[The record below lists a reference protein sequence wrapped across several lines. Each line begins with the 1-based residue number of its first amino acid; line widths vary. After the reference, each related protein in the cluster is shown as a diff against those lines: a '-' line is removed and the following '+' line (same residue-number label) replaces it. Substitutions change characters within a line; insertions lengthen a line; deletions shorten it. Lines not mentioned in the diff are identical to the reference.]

1 MHRWRRFLPTGF
13 SVVGLTI
20 GLLFLCGSLTP
31 SLLPRHPAAQGLLS
45 GISLAVGYCLGVIGL
60 GIYRFLE
67 LRQWGG
73 RSAML
78 ARRIVLAISGIAVV
92 VTLYQMAY
100 WQNSIRALMDMPPID
115 SGYPTTVLAVA
126 LLTALIL
133 VLLVRLLAILI
144 GKLSRR
150 LQKLM
155 PPRVALV
162 TSYVVIGVLL
172 ISLINGMVVKRLV
185 RMMDGAFATI
195 DQATDE
201 EMEPPHSQFASGGE
215 DSLIPWDEIGKNGKR
230 FLLNGPTRDQI
241 SQLTGRPALEPIRV
255 YAGYNTGE
263 TLQERAEI
271 ALDELKR
278 VGGFDRRVLVV
289 ATPTGTGWLDPSA
302 IQPLPYLHD
311 GDLAIVSMQY
321 SYLPSWLTIAVDPEI
336 SRRSAKALFDQVY
349 NHWTTLPKD
358 SRPRLYLFGLSLGS
372 LGSEA
377 ALDLFQL
384 LGDPID
390 GAVLSGPPFPSRL
403 WRQIVGERNPGS
415 PEWLPVFRE
424 AALLRFM
431 NQQGIAAPAGAQ
443 WGVLRTIYIQHASDP
458 MVFFSPSLAYSK
470 PSWLGN
476 RRGPDVSPAFRWFP
490 LVTFL
495 QVGFDVPMATA
506 APLGYAHNYA
516 PDEYIDA
523 FIEVTQPR
531 DWTDDDTARLK
542 AEFAD
547 FNPSPI

>member
-13 SVVGLTI
+13 SVIGLTI

-67 LRQWGG
+67 LRQWEG

-78 ARRIVLAISGIAVV
+78 ARRIVLSISFIAVV
-92 VTLYQMAY
+92 VTLNQMAY
-100 WQNSIRALMDMPPID
+100 WQNSIRALMGMAPID

-126 LLTALIL
+126 LVTALTL
-133 VLLVRLLAILI
+133 VLLARLLAILI
-144 GKLSRR
+144 GKLSRW

-162 TSYVVIGVLL
+162 TSNVVIGVLL
-172 ISLINGMVVKRLV
+172 ISLVNGMVVKRLV
-185 RMMDGAFATI
+185 RMMDRAFATI
-195 DQATDE
+195 DQAIDE
-201 EMEPPHSQFASGGE
+201 EMEPPHSRFASGGE
-215 DSLIPWDEIGKNGKR
+215 GSLIAWDEIGKNGKR
-230 FLLNGPTRDQI
+230 FLLDGPTGDQI
-241 SQLTGRPALEPIRV
+241 SDLTGRRALEPIRV

-271 ALDELKR
+271 TLDELKR

-302 IQPLPYLHD
+302 IEPLPYLHD
-311 GDLAIVSMQY
+311 GDIAIVSMQY
-321 SYLPSWLTIAVDPEI
+321 SYLPSWLTIGVDPEI

-358 SRPRLYLFGLSLGS
+358 TRPDLYLFGLSLGS

-377 ALDLFQL
+377 ALDLLQL

-403 WRQIVGERNPGS
+403 WRRFVGERNPES
-415 PEWLPVFRE
+415 PEWLPVFRD

-431 NQQGIAAPAGAQ
+431 NQQGVAAPPNSQ
-443 WGVLRTIYIQHASDP
+443 WGVLRIIYIQHASDP
-458 MVFFSPSLAYSK
+458 MVFFSPSLAYSR
-470 PSWLGN
+470 PNWLGD

-490 LVTFL
+490 VVTFL

-506 APLGYAHNYA
+506 APLGFAHNYA

-542 AEFAD
+542 EKFAD
-547 FNPSPI
+547 FNPSPL

>member
-1 MHRWRRFLPTGF
+1 MHRWRRFLLTGF
-13 SVVGLTI
+13 SVIGLTI

-67 LRQWGG
+67 LRQWEG

-78 ARRIVLAISGIAVV
+78 ARRIVLAISFTAVV
-92 VTLYQMAY
+92 VTLNQMAY
-100 WQNSIRALMDMPPID
+100 WQNSIRALMGMTPID

-126 LLTALIL
+126 LVTALIL
-133 VLLVRLLAILI
+133 VLLARLLAILI
-144 GKLSRR
+144 GKLSRW

-162 TSYVVIGVLL
+162 TSNVVIGVLL
-172 ISLINGMVVKRLV
+172 ISLVNGMVVKRLV
-185 RMMDGAFATI
+185 RMMDRTFARI
-195 DQATDE
+195 DQAIDE
-201 EMEPPHSQFASGGE
+201 EMEPPHSGFASGGE
-215 DSLIPWDEIGKNGKR
+215 GSLIAWDEIGKNGKR
-230 FLLNGPTRDQI
+230 FLLDGPTRDQI
-241 SQLTGRPALEPIRV
+241 SDLIGRPALEPIRV

-311 GDLAIVSMQY
+311 GDVAIVSMQY
-321 SYLPSWLTIAVDPEI
+321 SYLPSWLTIGVDPEI

-377 ALDLFQL
+377 ALDLLQL

-403 WRQIVGERNPGS
+403 WRSIVGERNPDS
-415 PEWLPVFRE
+415 PEWLPVFRD

-431 NQQGIAAPAGAQ
+431 NQQGVAAAPGAQ
-443 WGVLRTIYIQHASDP
+443 WGVLRIIYIQHASDP
-458 MVFFSPSLAYSK
+458 MVFFSPSLAYSR
-470 PSWLGN
+470 PSWLGD

-490 LVTFL
+490 VVTFL

-506 APLGYAHNYA
+506 APLGFAHNYA

-542 AEFAD
+542 EEFAD
-547 FNPSPI
+547 FNPSPL